1 MPQKVKETKHT
12 VQDNGLE
19 TLSRVMQVVFALVQI
34 LLVFRL
40 GFKLLGANASNVFVN
55 LIYATT
61 APLVGLFEGIF
72 SEVNMEGNTFA
83 VFEPATVIAII
94 VTAAVSYIVLRM
106 LSVKQ
111 DKKIEHVEVQE
122 QVHAVPLGQVS
133 DSQLKQSSES
143 PATQTSE
150 TPVAQTRTGKLETQS
165 QELEERIRHQEQNL
179 EHQRKTYGAAH
190 DETQSKELETQ
201 SQELEEKIRHQKQIL
216 EDQRKTYDV
225 AHDENQS
232 QELEERIRHQEQR
245 LENQQNIPVNA
256 HGEKELDEEE
266 MNNNNEDPNEVPV
279 YEKRQREI

>member
-12 VQDNGLE
+12 VQDSGLQ
-19 TLSRVMQVVFALVQI
+19 TISRIMQVIFALVQI

-72 SEVNMEGNTFA
+72 PEMILEDNTLFA

-122 QVHAVPLGQVS
+122 QANAVPLGQVS
-133 DSQLKQSSES
+133 EAQLKQE
-143 PATQTSE
+143 TK
-150 TPVAQTRTGKLETQS
+150 TPVEQTDNRKLENQS
-165 QELEERIRHQEQNL
+165 NELEERIRHQEQIL
-179 EHQRKTYGAAH
+179 EHQQKVYGAAH
-190 DETQSKELETQ
+190 DENES
-201 SQELEEKIRHQKQIL
+201 R
-216 EDQRKTYDV
+216 
-225 AHDENQS
+225 
-232 QELEERIRHQEQR
+232 ELEERIRHQEQV
-245 LENQQNIPVNA
+245 LENRQKSYVAADDEN
-256 HGEKELDEEE
+256 ELDEDL
-266 MNNNNEDPNEVPV
+266 NSISHEVPV
-279 YEKRQREI
+279 YKKRHRQI